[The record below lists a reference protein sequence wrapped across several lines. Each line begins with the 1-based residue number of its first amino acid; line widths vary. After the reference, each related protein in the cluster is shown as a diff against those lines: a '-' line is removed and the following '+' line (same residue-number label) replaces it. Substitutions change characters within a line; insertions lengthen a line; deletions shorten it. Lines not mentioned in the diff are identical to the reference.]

1 MTKTSAKSEIDSLFG
16 KVKKAKVTGAV
27 VKVNEGKQV
36 SATATTKT
44 GATAVKSKSL
54 EKARPPRDGGSAS
67 DVLGTGPKGNKARRF
82 TEEGY
87 PIYTEEELG
96 LEKPSG
102 TTPQCPFDCNCCF

>member
-16 KVKKAKVTGAV
+16 KVKKAKVAGGL
-27 VKVNEGKQV
+27 VKVKEVQQHAS
-36 SATATTKT
+36 SAAPNKN
-44 GATAVKSKSL
+44 GSARMKSL

-67 DVLGTGPKGNKARRF
+67 DLLGTGSKGNKTRRF

-87 PIYTEEELG
+87 PIYSEEELG